1 MLHVQRQQTVAY
13 ATSLRFSLKNS
24 HNVSGDLNNMNIKP
38 IKYYSQLILFTIFI
52 NFSG

>member
-24 HNVSGDLNNMNIKP
+24 HNVSGELNNMSINLT
-38 IKYYSQLILFTIFI
+38 KYYSQLILFTIFI
-52 NFSG
+52 NFLR